1 MKKVLGLGNALV
13 DVLIRLDNDQILS
26 ELDLPKASMQLV
38 DKDRA
43 EKILHYTKA
52 IKKIMSSGGSA
63 ANTIHG
69 LAMLGIDAGYIGA
82 VGKDEYGAYFQSDL
96 EDHKIKTFLNYR
108 ETGTGYATAFISPDS
123 ERTFATYLGA
133 ALEIHSDMLKE
144 DHFSGY
150 DYFHFEGYLVPNYE
164 LVSKAIILAKEKGA
178 KISID
183 MASYNIVEENLEFLK
198 QIISEHVD
206 IVFANEE
213 EAKSL
218 TGKEPE
224 EALNDISEMCDIAVV
239 KIGSRGSL
247 IKQGE
252 NSYKIGVIKADSKD
266 TTGAGDLYAS
276 GFLYGLIQGYSL
288 DKCGQIGALLSG
300 KVIEVIGAKMDNA
313 RWKEILKYLKTE
325 LK

>member
-13 DVLIRLDNDQILS
+13 DVLIKLDNDQILS
-26 ELDLPKASMQLV
+26 ELSLPKGSMQLV
-38 DKDRA
+38 DRERA

-52 IKKIMSSGGSA
+52 LKKVMSSGGSA

-69 LAMLGIDAGYIGA
+69 LARLGINTGYIGA
-82 VGKDEYGAYFQSDL
+82 VGKDEYGSYFQSDL
-96 EDHKIKTFLNYR
+96 EDHKIKTFLNYMD
-108 ETGTGYATAFISPDS
+108 TGTGYATAFITPDS

-133 ALEIHSDMLKE
+133 ALEIHSDMLKN

-150 DYFHFEGYLVPNYE
+150 DFFHFEGYLVPNHK
-164 LVSKAIILAKEKGA
+164 LVTEAIMMAKEEGA

-198 QIISEHVD
+198 KIISEHVD

-218 TGKEPE
+218 TGKNPE
-224 EALNDISEMCDIAVV
+224 EALNEISEMCDIAVV
-239 KIGSRGSL
+239 KIGSKGSL
-247 IKQGE
+247 IKHKG
-252 NSYKIGVIKADSKD
+252 NIYKVGVIKANSKD

-276 GFLYGLIQGYSL
+276 GFLYGLLKGYSL

-300 KVIEVIGAKMDNA
+300 KVIEVIGAKMDHA
-313 RWKEILKYLKTE
+313 RWKEILSFLKTE

>member
-26 ELDLPKASMQLV
+26 ELSLPKASMQLV
-38 DKDRA
+38 DKERA

-52 IKKIMSSGGSA
+52 LKKNMSSGGSA

-69 LAMLGIDAGYIGA
+69 LAMLGIDTGYIGA

-108 ETGTGYATAFISPDS
+108 DTGTGYATAFISPDS

-164 LVSKAIILAKEKGA
+164 LVSKAIILAKEKGV

-183 MASYNIVEENLEFLK
+183 MASYNIVEENLKFLK

-239 KIGSRGSL
+239 KIGSKGSL

-252 NSYKIGVIKADSKD
+252 NSYKIGVIRADSKD

-300 KVIEVIGAKMDNA
+300 KVIEVIGAKMDNV